1 MILQYRS
8 SPEMYLFQRF
18 SKERA
23 NKRGWQREKTKR
35 YISEIV
41 NFTSK
46 LSAESK
52 ERGRGEKIC
61 SEKSRAYPFSQ
72 KNNCETFFT
81 RILEFSILFFQ
92 TENLWGKIDPFPE
105 QLFSFPLLLSSLL
118 YCYTSITRT
127 NMKHFNRK
135 GKEEEDIFS
144 LS

>member
-23 NKRGWQREKTKR
+23 NKRGWHREKTKR

-72 KNNCETFFT
+72 KNNCETFFYANF
-81 RILEFSILFFQ
+81 RIFHSFFSNGEFVGENWSIPRTTFF
-92 TENLWGKIDPFPE
+92 
-105 QLFSFPLLLSSLL
+105 FPLLLSSLL